1 MAALELNL
9 LAEFALLARHL
20 HYNRTARELNLT
32 QPTLSRHI
40 VQLEEELGVQLFRRD
55 RQSVALTEAGKLF
68 LPEAEAVLAR
78 YDAARR
84 RLQEYRDE
92 MAGSITIGYRWIYNG
107 GIWPDVLQAFRVR
120 YPNTTVRLISYQD
133 TSVLPDAVRDG
144 SLDVAIVLRADN
156 VLPSEFRGL
165 VLRGVPLVAAMRED
179 HPLARKEVVLP
190 VELVRERLL
199 VPQTRSSMG
208 FPARMSAL
216 FCVCG
221 LTPTIIYSRERLEEA
236 LLRVQFD
243 DLVALVPQ
251 CYFPDTPVPG
261 LRVIQV
267 GGSTGL
273 FYLMAI
279 ARSDTP
285 NSAVQMFLRVCRA
298 QLKEECL
305 AEKLEHL
312 PE

>member
-1 MAALELNL
+1 M
-9 LAEFALLARHL
+9 
-20 HYNRTARELNLT
+20 
-32 QPTLSRHI
+32 
-40 VQLEEELGVQLFRRD
+40 
-55 RQSVALTEAGKLF
+55 K
-68 LPEAEAVLAR
+68 
-78 YDAARR
+78 
-84 RLQEYRDE
+84 
-92 MAGSITIGYRWIYNG
+92 
-107 GIWPDVLQAFRVR
+107 
-120 YPNTTVRLISYQD
+120 TVRLITCEEPFQARLIQGALENEGIA
-133 TSVLPDAVRDG
+133 SVLHNENT
-144 SLDVAIVLRADN
+144 SNVLR
-156 VLPSEFRGL
+156 
-165 VLRGVPLVAAMRED
+165 
-179 HPLARKEVVLP
+179 
-190 VELVRERLL
+190 
-199 VPQTRSSMG
+199 
-208 FPARMSAL
+208 
-216 FCVCG
+216 G
-221 LTPTIIYSRERLEEA
+221 LTPTITYSRERLEEA

>member
-1 MAALELNL
+1 M
-9 LAEFALLARHL
+9 
-20 HYNRTARELNLT
+20 
-32 QPTLSRHI
+32 
-40 VQLEEELGVQLFRRD
+40 
-55 RQSVALTEAGKLF
+55 
-68 LPEAEAVLAR
+68 
-78 YDAARR
+78 
-84 RLQEYRDE
+84 
-92 MAGSITIGYRWIYNG
+92 
-107 GIWPDVLQAFRVR
+107 
-120 YPNTTVRLISYQD
+120 
-133 TSVLPDAVRDG
+133 LPDAVRDG

-190 VELVRERLL
+190 VELARERLL

-216 FCVCG
+216 FCACG